1 MVRIAS
7 PSTVLRRATRTA
19 LLALLSGVLLAAC
32 GDPQAAPGAGA
43 AQDAAQV
50 DPTSPPSPADAS
62 PLPVE
67 TVRPRRSDMLAR
79 HDGTATLEAESDAE
93 VVARVGG
100 TVLQVAV
107 EEGQAVRAGALLARI
122 DPRQLRLELAQ
133 ARAQLDKVDSDYR
146 RQVELHE
153 KGLIAANAFESSRYE
168 LAQRRASWELA
179 ALQLSHTEIRAPF
192 DGVVAERRIRVGQN
206 LAAGTT
212 AFRVVDTRR
221 LRAELHAPEQQ
232 LSRLRP
238 GQPVLLSADAL
249 PGRQFAA
256 RVARVA
262 PTIDPRT
269 ATFKLTVELDNAS
282 GALKPGMF
290 ARVGVVFEH
299 RSDVLSIPAAALL
312 ENAPQPTVFIVDN
325 GRAAPRRVRL
335 GLSHEG
341 RVEVQDGLDGT
352 EQVVINGQNSLKAG
366 LGVRVVAL
374 AAAGTDTDAG

>member
-7 PSTVLRRATRTA
+7 RSTVLRSATRTA
-19 LLALLSGVLLAAC
+19 LPTLLSAVLLAAC
-32 GDPQAAPGAGA
+32 SGPQAAPGAGP
-43 AQDAAQV
+43 AQGSAQI
-50 DPTSPPSPADAS
+50 DTTSPPAQADAV

-206 LAAGTT
+206 VAAGTT

-249 PGRQFAA
+249 PGQQFAA

-282 GALKPGMF
+282 GELKPGMF

-374 AAAGTDTDAG
+374 AAVGTDPDSG